1 MIASN
6 INIINDI
13 KDIIVT
19 GTTGYIYLN
28 NATGEY
34 NTTTKLIHI
43 AESEDEITNK
53 RSLFLKLDF
62 NTHINPDII
71 NTKNDSNIKR
81 EIGGS

>member
-53 RSLFLKLDF
+53 RILFLKLDF
-62 NTHINPDII
+62 NNHVNPDIMNKQNDI
-71 NTKNDSNIKR
+71 IIKNKLD
-81 EIGGS
+81 GS